1 MCEPATLTAI
11 GTWFA
16 GAGGTAAAG
25 AAAGTGI
32 AAGSASAIGAGLG
45 TSLAAVNTG
54 VAAGAA
60 TAGAATAGAASA
72 GLTTAQMISLGLSA
86 AGTATSAL
94 GAYQQAQVAGDVAAR
109 NAKMADQQAEDAL
122 RRGEREAADLQRRIA
137 STKSSQRVSLA
148 AKGLDLTYG
157 TAADLQDQTDFFGAS
172 DVATTRMNARKE
184 AFARRGQSANFQAEA
199 LSSRPWMTAGGT
211 LLAGGGQVADKW
223 YTYRG
228 R

>member
-60 TAGAATAGAASA
+60 TAGAASA
-72 GLTTAQMISLGLSA
+72 GLSTAQMISLGLSA

-94 GAYQQAQVAGDVAAR
+94 GAYQQSKVAGDVAAR

-122 RRGEREAADLQRRIA
+122 RRGEREAADLQRRVA

>member
-16 GAGGTAAAG
+16 GSGA

-60 TAGAATAGAASA
+60 TAGAASA

-94 GAYQQAQVAGDVAAR
+94 GAYQQSKVAGDVAAR
-109 NAKMADQQAEDAL
+109 NAQLADQQAADAL
-122 RRGEREAADLQRRIA
+122 RRGEREAADLQRRVA
-137 STKSSQRVSLA
+137 STKSAQRVSLA

-172 DVATTRMNARKE
+172 DVATMRTNARKE
-184 AFARRGQSANFQAEA
+184 AWARQSQSSNFQAEA
-199 LSSRPWMTAGGT
+199 LSQRPWMAAGGT

>member
-1 MCEPATLTAI
+1 MCEPTTLAAI
-11 GTWFA
+11 GSYF
-16 GAGGTAAAG
+16 AGGTAAA
-25 AAAGTGI
+25 
-32 AAGSASAIGAGLG
+32 
-45 TSLAAVNTG
+45 
-54 VAAGAA
+54 A
-60 TAGAATAGAASA
+60 TA
-72 GLTTAQMISLGLSA
+72 GLTTAQMVSLGLSA
-86 AGTATSAL
+86 AGTAVSAMS
-94 GAYQQAQVAGDVAAR
+94 AYQQSKVAGDVAAR
-109 NAKMADQQAEDAL
+109 NAKMADLQAEDAL
-122 RRGEREAADLQRRIA
+122 RRGEREAAELQRRVA
-137 STKSSQRVSLA
+137 STKSAQRVSLA

-199 LSSRPWMTAGGT
+199 LSQRPWLSAGST